1 MLVDLL
7 PLYDEIKTGNYQ
19 FLKLV
24 SSISEGLTDEGN
36 TLKVAISKLKVLS
49 AAQEVFLRVYWWL
62 AS

>member
-24 SSISEGLTDEGN
+24 HSINEVLMGEEN
-36 TLKVAISKLKVLS
+36 TLKVAISKFKALS
-49 AAQEVFLRVYWWL
+49 AAQKAFLECINV
-62 AS
+62 